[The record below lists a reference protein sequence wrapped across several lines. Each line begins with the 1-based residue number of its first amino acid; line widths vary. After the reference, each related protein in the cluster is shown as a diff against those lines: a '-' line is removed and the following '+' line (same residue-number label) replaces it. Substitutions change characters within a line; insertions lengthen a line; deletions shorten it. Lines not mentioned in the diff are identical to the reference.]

1 MTTAN
6 SSLNIPFNEAQQ
18 AWLGGFFAGMH
29 SHILQSA
36 GSGDAANARSISIIY
51 GSQTGNSESVA
62 HDAAQAAKA
71 HGLNPTILSMGRN

>member
-1 MTTAN
+1 MKTAN
-6 SSLNIPFNEAQQ
+6 NTQNIPFNEAQQ

-36 GSGDAANARSISIIY
+36 GSADTVNARAISILY

-62 HDAAQAAKA
+62 
-71 HGLNPTILSMGRN
+71 SMPPSLQKHTA